1 MRSHAP
7 MKMPQTNSKKG
18 YQDYGQ
24 AAVGF
29 GD

>member
-7 MKMPQTNSKKG
+7 MKMPQTNPEH